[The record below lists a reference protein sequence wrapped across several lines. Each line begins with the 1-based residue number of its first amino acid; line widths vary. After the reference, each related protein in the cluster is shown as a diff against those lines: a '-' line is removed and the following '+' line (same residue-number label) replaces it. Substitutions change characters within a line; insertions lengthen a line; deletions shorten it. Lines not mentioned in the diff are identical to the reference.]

1 MFFGNRWA
9 CWRVYRGDKYPYR
22 VSVYTRLVKR
32 TLEEERLMKIR
43 LQTLEDATRE
53 RTIKRLKIIEGQVR
67 GVQGMIEEGRKCVD
81 ILMQVSAV
89 QEGLRNVGKQ
99 VMRNYLENC
108 ATHAIREQGGPEIY
122 DELMEVIYKYAR

>member
-1 MFFGNRWA
+1 
-9 CWRVYRGDKYPYR
+9 
-22 VSVYTRLVKR
+22 
-32 TLEEERLMKIR
+32 MKIR
-43 LQTLEDATRE
+43 LQTLEDATRK
-53 RTIKRLKIIEGQVR
+53 RAIKRLKIIEGQVR
-67 GVQGMIEEGRKCVD
+67 GVQGMVEEDRKCVD

>member
-1 MFFGNRWA
+1 MA
-9 CWRVYRGDKYPYR
+9 
-22 VSVYTRLVKR
+22 T
-32 TLEEERLMKIR
+32 TIR

-67 GVQGMIEEGRKCVD
+67 GVQGMVEEGRKCVD
-81 ILMQVSAV
+81 ILMQVAAV
-89 QEGLRNVGKQ
+89 QEGLRNAGKQ

-108 ATHAIREQGGPEIY
+108 ATHAIRDDGGPEIY

>member
-1 MFFGNRWA
+1 M
-9 CWRVYRGDKYPYR
+9 P
-22 VSVYTRLVKR
+22 T
-32 TLEEERLMKIR
+32 TIR

-67 GVQGMIEEGRKCVD
+67 GVQGIVEAGRKCLE

-99 VMRNYLENC
+99 VMRNYPENC
-108 ATHAIREQGGPEIY
+108 ATHAIRDGGGPEIY

>member
-1 MFFGNRWA
+1 MA
-9 CWRVYRGDKYPYR
+9 
-22 VSVYTRLVKR
+22 
-32 TLEEERLMKIR
+32 IR

-67 GVQGMIEEGRKCVD
+67 GLQGMAEEGRYCVD
-81 ILMQVSAV
+81 ILTQLSAV

-122 DELMEVIYKYAR
+122 DELMEVIYKYVR

>member
-1 MFFGNRWA
+1 MA
-9 CWRVYRGDKYPYR
+9 
-22 VSVYTRLVKR
+22 
-32 TLEEERLMKIR
+32 IR

-53 RTIKRLKIIEGQVR
+53 RAIKRLKIIEGQVR
-67 GVQGMIEEGRKCVD
+67 GVQGMVEEGRKCVD
-81 ILMQVSAV
+81 ILTQMAAV

-108 ATHAIREQGGPEIY
+108 ATHAIRDDAGPEIY

>member
-1 MFFGNRWA
+1 M
-9 CWRVYRGDKYPYR
+9 
-22 VSVYTRLVKR
+22 TMI
-32 TLEEERLMKIR
+32 T

-53 RTIKRLKIIEGQVR
+53 QTLKRLKIIEGQVR
-67 GVQGMIEEGRKCVD
+67 GVQGMVDEGRYCVE
-81 ILMQVSAV
+81 ILMQLAAV

-122 DELMEVIYKYAR
+122 DELMEVIYKYVR

>member
-1 MFFGNRWA
+1 MA
-9 CWRVYRGDKYPYR
+9 I
-22 VSVYTRLVKR
+22 L
-32 TLEEERLMKIR
+32 LE
-43 LQTLEDATRE
+43 TLEDATRK

-67 GVQGMIEEGRKCVD
+67 GVQGMVEEGRKCVD
-81 ILMQVSAV
+81 ILTQVASV

-99 VMRNYLENC
+99 VMLNYLENC

>member
-1 MFFGNRWA
+1 MTTI
-9 CWRVYRGDKYPYR
+9 K
-22 VSVYTRLVKR
+22 
-32 TLEEERLMKIR
+32 

-53 RTIKRLKIIEGQVR
+53 QTLKRLKIIEGQVR
-67 GVQGMIEEGRKCVD
+67 GVQGMVDEGRYCVE
-81 ILMQVSAV
+81 ILMQLAAV

-122 DELMEVIYKYAR
+122 DELMEVIYKYVR

>member
-1 MFFGNRWA
+1 MA
-9 CWRVYRGDKYPYR
+9 
-22 VSVYTRLVKR
+22 
-32 TLEEERLMKIR
+32 IR

-67 GVQGMIEEGRKCVD
+67 GLQGMAEEGRYCVD
-81 ILMQVSAV
+81 ILTQLSAV

-108 ATHAIREQGGPEIY
+108 ATHAIRERGGPKIY
-122 DELMEVIYKYAR
+122 DELMEVIYKYVR

>member
-1 MFFGNRWA
+1 ME
-9 CWRVYRGDKYPYR
+9 
-22 VSVYTRLVKR
+22 T
-32 TLEEERLMKIR
+32 IR

-67 GVQGMIEEGRKCVD
+67 GVQGMVEGGRKCVD
-81 ILMQVSAV
+81 ILTQMAAV

-108 ATHAIREQGGPEIY
+108 ATHAIRDDAGPEIY
-122 DELMEVIYKYAR
+122 DELMDVIYKYSR

>member
-1 MFFGNRWA
+1 MA
-9 CWRVYRGDKYPYR
+9 
-22 VSVYTRLVKR
+22 T
-32 TLEEERLMKIR
+32 IR

-67 GVQGMIEEGRKCVD
+67 GVQGMVEDGRKCVD
-81 ILMQVSAV
+81 ILMQVAAV

-108 ATHAIREQGGPEIY
+108 ATHAIPDDGGPEIY